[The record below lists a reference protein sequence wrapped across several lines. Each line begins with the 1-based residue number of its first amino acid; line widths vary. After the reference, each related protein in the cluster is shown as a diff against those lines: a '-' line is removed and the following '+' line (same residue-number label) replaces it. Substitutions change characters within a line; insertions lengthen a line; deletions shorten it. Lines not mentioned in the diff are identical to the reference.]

1 MELKVIGSNS
11 RGNSYILEN
20 EDQAL
25 LLECGVKF
33 SKVKEAIGF
42 DIAKIVAAVITHEH
56 IDHAGHVKEVVQAGI
71 PVYTSKG
78 TAGKLLDHYGIKAI
92 PAEKVVKADSFKL
105 LPFHVKHDAAEPF
118 GFMINHPDTGNIL
131 FATDTCEIP
140 FAFPNL
146 NQILVEVNYMQEI
159 IDDNILNGRIPWMVR
174 KRVLESHMELG
185 VFIKFLKETDTS
197 NVQNI
202 VLLHLS
208 DGNSHANKMKE
219 EVIKHTGKQVHVADQ
234 DMIIDLNQTPF

>member
-1 MELKVIGSNS
+1 MVLKVIGSNS

-20 EDQAL
+20 NNEAL

-33 SKVKEAIGF
+33 KKVKEAICF
-42 DIAKIVAAVITHEH
+42 DISKIVAAVITHEH
-56 IDHAGHVKEVVQAGI
+56 IDHAGYVKEVAEAGI

-78 TAGKLLDHYGIKAI
+78 TASKIHEHFSIKAI
-92 PAEKVVKADSFKL
+92 GPEESIKVGSFKI
-105 LPFHVKHDAAEPF
+105 LPFPVTHDAAEPF
-118 GFMINHPDTGNIL
+118 GFLINHPETGIIL

-140 FAFPNL
+140 YAFPDL
-146 NQILVEVNYMQEI
+146 NQILVEVNYQQEI
-159 IDDNILNGRIPWMVR
+159 IDNNILNGRIPWMVR

-185 VFIKFLKETDTS
+185 TFISFLKETDIT

-208 DGNSHANKMKE
+208 DGNSHARKMKE